1 MRKSFHSKHQI
12 LVITHNLQ
20 NISEDEEIKYGYNII
35 GMKYKSI
42 LLEYHGYII
51 KSVSLIIMEE
61 KIKLCLAKYHMV

>member
-20 NISEDEEIKYGYNII
+20 NISEDEEIKYIYNII

-42 LLEYHGYII
+42 PPEYHGCII

-61 KIKLCLAKYHMV
+61 KIKLYALKYHT